1 MYGYIEKF
9 VRVTCQIVISTYHDL
24 ALVKW
29 FPQPQYPDG
38 DPLWVHIDLTGS
50 VVERSRFIYLDQ
62 IDPSRILYE
71 FDGNGINPMRM
82 EGVDSIPV
90 VPSGV

>member
-1 MYGYIEKF
+1 M
-9 VRVTCQIVISTYHDL
+9 RVTCQIVTSTCRDV

-38 DPLWVHIDLTGS
+38 DPLWVHIDFTGS
-50 VVERSRFIYLDQ
+50 VVESSKFIYLDQ

-71 FDGNGINPMRM
+71 LDGNGVNPMRM
-82 EGVDSIPV
+82 DGVDSMPV
-90 VPSGV
+90 ALASSGV